1 MGRIAAVAAA
11 IVVGIVIVKTLPD
24 LTRYLKIRQM

>member
-11 IVVGIVIVKTLPD
+11 IVVGIVIVKNLPEI
-24 LTRYLKIRQM
+24 TRYVKIRQM